1 MRITIEVDNQIYK
14 DAEPDPARVVVEQAA
29 TTLPEAL
36 QLVKQALL
44 GLGYVFDGELVVEP
58 YEEDITDLMIN
69 Q

>member
-14 DAEPDPARVVVEQAA
+14 EGEPDISRVVVEQAA
-29 TTLPEAL
+29 TTLPDAL

-44 GLGYVFDGELVVEP
+44 GIGYVFDGELVIEP
-58 YEEDITDLMIN
+58 YEEDITDLIIN

>member
-14 DAEPDPARVVVEQAA
+14 EGEPDISRVVVEQAV
-29 TTLPEAL
+29 TTLPDAL

-44 GLGYVFDGELVVEP
+44 GIGYVFDGELVIEP
-58 YEEDITDLMIN
+58 YEEDITDLIIN

>member
-14 DAEPDPARVVVEQAA
+14 DAEPDPARVVVEQHAE
-29 TTLPEAL
+29 TLPEAL

-44 GLGYVFDGELVVEP
+44 GLGYVFDGELVIEP
-58 YEEDITDLMIN
+58 YEEDITDLIIN